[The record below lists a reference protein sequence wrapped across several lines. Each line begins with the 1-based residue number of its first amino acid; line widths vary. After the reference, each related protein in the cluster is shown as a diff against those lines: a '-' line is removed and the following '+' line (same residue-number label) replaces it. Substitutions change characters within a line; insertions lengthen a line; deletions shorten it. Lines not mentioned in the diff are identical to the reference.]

1 MLGKKSL
8 VRTKHGEAHSGQDI
22 WGQVPP
28 SLGCGH
34 PTSQGSGRQQNL
46 PSPPAWAVSRL
57 WLPAFSLAGST
68 AGGALPSLWKEGTPS
83 VYEPPSQQDSAGQGE
98 TGDVEIHHQWCQ
110 KGDLLRPRGLL
121 GVRPLVPPVARWGR
135 PVCQAGRCAGRY
147 MWNHGPRNSRASS
160 PRRTKASCKALR
172 VTEGH
177 KPPRKQTQGWPTFGV
192 KEEEF
197 SDDRLNASWLQNRLD
212 FVQNALVIFNQY
224 GSKLGSN
231 AVTQRQICWAN
242 AIPRASVRQ

>member
-1 MLGKKSL
+1 MGRHTLG
-8 VRTKHGEAHSGQDI
+8 RTSGDR
-22 WGQVPP
+22 
-28 SLGCGH
+28 CH
-34 PTSQGSGRQQNL
+34 R
-46 PSPPAWAVSRL
+46 AWAVATPQVREVGGNRTF
-57 WLPAFSLAGST
+57 PAPLLGLRPDCGSLRSPWQAPQQVLLLIRG
-68 AGGALPSLWKEGTPS
+68 KEGTPS

-135 PVCQAGRCAGRY
+135 PVCQAGRRAGRY
-147 MWNHGPRNSRASS
+147 MWNHGPRNPRASS
-160 PRRTKASCKALR
+160 PRRTKASCKAPR